1 MRSVVGLV
9 LLDHNY
15 LTWDQRVVVIPEEA
29 HHCYG
34 VFIVHGVVSGRHGV
48 THCQVV
54 CVFLTTTLTKFEK
67 TA

>member
-15 LTWDQRVVVIPEEA
+15 LTWDQRVAVIPEEA

-34 VFIVHGVVSGRHGV
+34 ICIVHGVVSGRHGF
-48 THCQVV
+48 TYFQVV
-54 CVFLTTTLTKFEK
+54 CVFLTTTLPKFEK
-67 TA
+67 SA